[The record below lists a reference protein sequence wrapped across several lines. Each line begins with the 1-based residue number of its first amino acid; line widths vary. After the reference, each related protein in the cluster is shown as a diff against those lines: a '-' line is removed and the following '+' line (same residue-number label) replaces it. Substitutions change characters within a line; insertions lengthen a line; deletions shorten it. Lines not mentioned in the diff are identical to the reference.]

1 MNAVVVV
8 LFILFSSVL
17 SPASVRSVPFIV
29 ITAVSPDYPEVF
41 DVVTVTAHV
50 EANVTVTEV
59 WWSFG
64 DRAVGSLAMNSSGVF
79 EFCVSHIYQAPGF
92 YYLRVGLRDRDN
104 RTAEDVGQVEVQ
116 PRGTVLTLDVS
127 PKILNTSLQ
136 KDFIIAA
143 SLASNIG
150 VPLPNQRVFFWY
162 SSDAMNWLPIMYA
175 STGTDGR
182 VSILFKPPFDGNYEF
197 KASYDG
203 DSLYGASEVYSY
215 DSVVTPELPAFVVP
229 LVFFAALAAS
239 SWLLRKKTLNAPV
252 SPLIGDSR
260 RQ

>member
-1 MNAVVVV
+1 MVSPV
-8 LFILFSSVL
+8 LAFSLLLLSSVL
-17 SPASVRSVPFIV
+17 VSPSEVHVLPFVV

-41 DVVTVTAHV
+41 DVMTVTAHV

-64 DRAVGSLAMNSSGVF
+64 DGAVGSSAMNSSGVF
-79 EFCVSHIYQAPGF
+79 EFCVSHIYQEPSF

-127 PKILNTSLQ
+127 PKTLNTSLQ
-136 KDFIIAA
+136 KNFIIAA

-150 VPLPNQRVFFWY
+150 VPLANQRVFFWY

-175 STGTDGR
+175 STGTDGQ
-182 VSILFKPPFDGNYEF
+182 VSILFKPPFDGQYEF

-203 DSLYGASEVYSY
+203 DRLYGASEVYSY
-215 DSVVTPELPAFVVP
+215 DSLVTPELPAFVVP
-229 LVFFAALAAS
+229 LVLFAALAAS
-239 SWLLRKKTLNAPV
+239 TWLLRKKTLDAPV
-252 SPLIGDSR
+252 LPK
-260 RQ
+260 